1 MNKESDLNETPEEV
15 GNSKKMTNLEMDPL
29 IKEKMKKNLV
39 YVSIFSIVMLFAGL
53 TSAYIVSMGDSF
65 WIKFPLP
72 ISFWISTAV
81 IVLSSIFI
89 QLGITFAKK
98 NNQKLSKL
106 FVVLTFVFG
115 LLFVYFQYKGY
126 GQLVDSGSH
135 LRGDIMVVDG
145 RYGSIG
151 DDGRYYGYYEIKYNG
166 KFLEIDGNDYLVDQ
180 KKLTSAQFSE
190 LKEFT
195 KQFETIDNP
204 KDLAVSNYGKSF
216 LLYYKQQPVD
226 LINGKLSL
234 PDSSALKF
242 IDLMRLRDLAINIS
256 AERGDF
262 FMKGKIGKDFHV
274 YFKGKELDYEN
285 RLWKYKGK
293 ILDDYLQT
301 KPLESPDTSS
311 SYLWIITF
319 LHLVHIIFALLYMI
333 RIVNSSLLGR
343 FTSSDT
349 LSLRLGAIFWHY
361 LAILWLYLLLFL
373 LFIH

>member
-15 GNSKKMTNLEMDPL
+15 GNSEKVTNLEMDPL

-81 IVLSSIFI
+81 IVLSSVFI

-135 LRGDIMVVDG
+135 LRGEIMVVDG

-195 KQFETIDNP
+195 LNSELSKIRLFHPSGNLYFTRADNLKIHNSLFSNFTIPLRSNNGFEEID
-204 KDLAVSNYGKSF
+204 
-216 LLYYKQQPVD
+216 
-226 LINGKLSL
+226 
-234 PDSSALKF
+234 
-242 IDLMRLRDLAINIS
+242 IDD
-256 AERGDF
+256 E
-262 FMKGKIGKDFHV
+262 KDFA
-274 YFKGKELDYEN
+274 LA
-285 RLWKYKGK
+285 K
-293 ILDDYLQT
+293 ILAS
-301 KPLESPDTSS
+301 KFSS
-311 SYLWIITF
+311 
-319 LHLVHIIFALLYMI
+319 
-333 RIVNSSLLGR
+333 NC
-343 FTSSDT
+343 
-349 LSLRLGAIFWHY
+349 
-361 LAILWLYLLLFL
+361 
-373 LFIH
+373 